1 MGIVATKTY
10 CIRYRKLK
18 RVYEKGL
25 GREVSDTTWA
35 RVVSTLKQCFD
46 FKVESKDSQIYVET
60 VAKLKRRYGTF
71 SLRSEGFYERWK
83 AFKHFY
89 GMDKEF
95 SGRDYLNAL
104 TNYLNIELKDV
115 PRSTKY
121 YWFNKAG
128 ISYQVNQMY
137 KSKDL
142 ALVAFIACKWAIN
155 KRSVE
160 MKSASPEA
168 HKLTTSRSNNND

>member
-1 MGIVATKTY
+1 MQNWDAPE
-10 CIRYRKLK
+10 KL
-18 RVYEKGL
+18 VILIG
-25 GREVSDTTWA
+25 D
-35 RVVSTLKQCFD
+35 
-46 FKVESKDSQIYVET
+46 
-60 VAKLKRRYGTF
+60 LKRRFGTF
-71 SLRSEGFYERWK
+71 SGKSENFNERWK

-95 SGRDYLNAL
+95 SGRGFLNTLA
-104 TNYLNIELKDV
+104 NYLQIKLKDV

-142 ALVAFIACKWAIN
+142 ALVAFIACNWAIN
-155 KRSVE
+155 KRPVV

-168 HKLTTSRSNNND
+168 YNLTTERNNNNG

>member
-1 MGIVATKTY
+1 MASKSY
-10 CIRYRKLK
+10 CLKYRMLK
-18 RVYEKGL
+18 RIYEREIGK
-25 GREVSDTTWA
+25 EVSDITWR
-35 RVVSTLKQCFD
+35 RVVSTLKQKFD
-46 FKVESKDSQIYVET
+46 FKVEAYNAE
-60 VAKLKRRYGTF
+60 KLVIMIGGFKRKCGTF
-71 SLRSEGFYERWK
+71 SVRSENHDERWK

-95 SGRDYLNAL
+95 SGKDYLNAL
-104 TNYLNIELKDV
+104 TNYLKIELKDV

-128 ISYQVNQMY
+128 ISYQTDQMY

-155 KRSVE
+155 KRPVT
-160 MKSASPEA
+160 MKSANPESY
-168 HKLTTSRSNNND
+168 KLTIGRSNNGK

>member
-1 MGIVATKTY
+1 VATKAY
-10 CIRYRKLK
+10 SIKYRKLK
-18 RVYEKGL
+18 RVYELGL

-60 VAKLKRRYGTF
+60 IANLKRRYGTF
-71 SLRSEGFYERWK
+71 SIRSEGFFERWK
-83 AFKHFY
+83 AFKYFY
-89 GMDKEF
+89 SMDKDF
-95 SGRDYLNAL
+95 SGRGFLNSL
-104 TNYLNIELKDV
+104 SNYLDIDIKDV

-128 ISYQVNQMY
+128 ISYKTDQIY

-142 ALVAFIACKWAIN
+142 SLVAFIACKWAIN
-155 KRSVE
+155 KRPVT
-160 MKSASPEA
+160 MKSANPEA
-168 HKLTTSRSNNND
+168 YKLTK